1 MEDHDNFRALAEN
14 ANDGILVATGQ
25 GEHVYA
31 NKRAAEIM
39 GFSVQEILETRM
51 QDLAHPDELKKLK
64 ERLRER
70 LEGKPVPRRY
80 ETVVLRKDGKKV
92 PVEITGAKTS
102 WLGQPADIVIIR
114 DIEDRK
120 KGEER
125 FRESE
130 RKYRKLMKSIRDG
143 VYTLDSDG
151 RFTFVNDVIVKR
163 SRQTREWFLGR
174 SYLGV
179 IRPEDRDRV
188 HENFKAVMR
197 GEQVPVYELA
207 YPTASGDQLWVEV
220 NTAALR
226 DSTGIIGLLGISR
239 DISDR
244 KLAEECL
251 ERAHEELEVRV
262 KERTAELRQREQEL
276 KRKSI
281 ALEETNIALNILLK
295 KRERDKKEFEKKVLS
310 NVKELVEPYV
320 KKLKKAPLDTKNETY
335 LTILEDNLKE
345 IISPFSRLLSAK
357 YSSLTPRE
365 TQVADLIR
373 HGKNTKEIADLL
385 DSSIW
390 TIQFHRKNLRSKL
403 GLRNRQDNLKYHLLT
418 FSE

>member
-1 MEDHDNFRALAEN
+1 M
-14 ANDGILVATGQ
+14 
-25 GEHVYA
+25 
-31 NKRAAEIM
+31 
-39 GFSVQEILETRM
+39 
-51 QDLAHPDELKKLK
+51 
-64 ERLRER
+64 
-70 LEGKPVPRRY
+70 
-80 ETVVLRKDGKKV
+80 
-92 PVEITGAKTS
+92 
-102 WLGQPADIVIIR
+102 
-114 DIEDRK
+114 
-120 KGEER
+120 
-125 FRESE
+125 
-130 RKYRKLMKSIRDG
+130 
-143 VYTLDSDG
+143 
-151 RFTFVNDVIVKR
+151 
-163 SRQTREWFLGR
+163 
-174 SYLGV
+174 
-179 IRPEDRDRV
+179 
-188 HENFKAVMR
+188 
-197 GEQVPVYELA
+197 
-207 YPTASGDQLWVEV
+207 EV

-276 KRKSI
+276 KRKTI

-295 KRERDKKEFEKKVLS
+295 KRERDKKELEKKVLS

-320 KKLKKAPLDTKNETY
+320 KKLKKAPLDIKNETY

-357 YSSLTPRE
+357 YASLTPRE

>member
-51 QDLAHPDELKKLK
+51 QDLVHPAELKKIEK
-64 ERLRER
+64 RLRER
-70 LEGKPVPRRY
+70 VEGKPVPRRY
-80 ETVVLRKDGKKV
+80 ETAARRKDGKKV

-102 WLGQPADIVIIR
+102 WHGQPADIVIIR

-120 KGEER
+120 RSEER
-125 FRESE
+125 LRERE
-130 RKYRKLMKSIRDG
+130 RKFGKLLKSIRDG

-220 NTAALR
+220 NTTALR

-244 KLAEECL
+244 KLAEEYL
-251 ERAHEELEVRV
+251 EKAHEELEDRV
-262 KERTAELRQREQEL
+262 KERTAELRQR
-276 KRKSI
+276 
-281 ALEETNIALNILLK
+281 
-295 KRERDKKEFEKKVLS
+295 
-310 NVKELVEPYV
+310 
-320 KKLKKAPLDTKNETY
+320 
-335 LTILEDNLKE
+335 
-345 IISPFSRLLSAK
+345 
-357 YSSLTPRE
+357 
-365 TQVADLIR
+365 
-373 HGKNTKEIADLL
+373 
-385 DSSIW
+385 
-390 TIQFHRKNLRSKL
+390 
-403 GLRNRQDNLKYHLLT
+403 
-418 FSE
+418 

>member
-1 MEDHDNFRALAEN
+1 
-14 ANDGILVATGQ
+14 
-25 GEHVYA
+25 
-31 NKRAAEIM
+31 
-39 GFSVQEILETRM
+39 
-51 QDLAHPDELKKLK
+51 
-64 ERLRER
+64 
-70 LEGKPVPRRY
+70 
-80 ETVVLRKDGKKV
+80 
-92 PVEITGAKTS
+92 
-102 WLGQPADIVIIR
+102 
-114 DIEDRK
+114 
-120 KGEER
+120 
-125 FRESE
+125 
-130 RKYRKLMKSIRDG
+130 
-143 VYTLDSDG
+143 LDSDG

-220 NTAALR
+220 NTTALR

-295 KRERDKKEFEKKVLS
+295 KRERDKKELEKKVLS

-320 KKLKKAPLDTKNETY
+320 KKLKKAPLDIKNETY

-357 YSSLTPRE
+357 YASLTPRE